1 VDAIMKL
8 IRRAFDQQRKHFQ
21 AGGRLSSLEPFFEA
35 MERVFF
41 GAGHVTQGAP
51 HPRDSLSVQRYMMMV
66 IVMVLPC
73 LLFGMYN
80 VGLQAFQAAGRPL
93 SLWPMFLFGFQTVM
107 PLVIISYM
115 FGFGWEIVFSVV
127 RRHPISEGVFV
138 TCILFPLILPPTIP
152 WWQAALGISFGV
164 VIGKEIFGGTGRN
177 FLNPALTGRA
187 FLFFAYPAQLSGD
200 GVWTA
205 TLDSA
210 APQVDALSAATP
222 LVVAS
227 AAPAGQT
234 VEQTLLAAGYDFN
247 TLFFGFYPDAI
258 GASSVFLCLIGAVG
272 LLVLGIA
279 SYRLI
284 LGSILGIVATGYLL
298 NIVATEASM
307 PYLSMSPFFHLL
319 TGGAA
324 FGIAFMVT
332 DPVSAPHTHAAR
344 WVYGFLIGV
353 LTVLIRVFNPAF
365 PEGIMLAILFMNVF
379 ASLLDQV
386 VVRRRMRVRMPNMG

>member
-1 VDAIMKL
+1 MNV
-8 IRRAFDQQRKHFQ
+8 IRRFFDNQHKHFR
-21 AGGRLSSLEPFFEA
+21 AGGRLAPFEPFYEA
-35 MERVFF
+35 IERVFF
-41 GAGHVTQGAP
+41 GAGHVTEGAP
-51 HPRDSLSVQRYMMMV
+51 HPRDSLSVQRYMMLV
-66 IVMVLPC
+66 IVMLLPC
-73 LLFGMYN
+73 LFFGMYN
-80 VGLQAFQAAGRPL
+80 VGLQAFKAAGQPL
-93 SLWPMFLFGFQTVM
+93 DFWPMFGFGFQTVM

-115 FGFGWEIVFSVV
+115 FGFGWEVVFSVV

-138 TCILFPLILPPTIP
+138 TCMLFPLILPPTIP

-200 GVWTA
+200 EVWTA
-205 TLDSA
+205 TLNSA

-222 LVVAS
+222 LVVAGE
-227 AAPAGQT
+227 ATQN
-234 VEQTLLAAGYDFN
+234 VEATLAAAGYDLS

-258 GASSVFLCLIGAVG
+258 GASSAFLCLLGAIG
-272 LLVLGIA
+272 LIVLGIA
-279 SYRLI
+279 SYRTI
-284 LGSILGIVATGYLL
+284 VGSIAGIMATGYLL
-298 NIVATEASM
+298 NLIANEASM
-307 PYLSMSPFFHLL
+307 PYLSMNPLFHLL

-324 FGIAFMVT
+324 IGIVYMAT
-332 DPVSAPHTHAAR
+332 DPVSSPHTHAAR

-379 ASLLDQV
+379 APLLDQL
-386 VVRRRMRVRMPNMG
+386 VVRKRIRNRIPNLG

>member
-1 VDAIMKL
+1 MNV
-8 IRRAFDQQRKHFQ
+8 IRRFFENQRKHFR
-21 AGGRLSSLEPFFEA
+21 AGGRLASFEFFFEA

-41 GAGHVTQGAP
+41 GAGHVTRGAP
-51 HPRDSLSVQRYMMMV
+51 HPRDSLSVQRYMMLV
-66 IVMVLPC
+66 IVMLLPC

-80 VGLQAFQAAGRPL
+80 VGLQAFKAAGEPL
-93 SLWPMFLFGFQTVM
+93 SFWPMFLFGFQTVM

-115 FGFGWEIVFSVV
+115 FGFGWEVVFSVM

-138 TCILFPLILPPTIP
+138 TSMLFPLILPPTIP

-187 FLFFAYPAQLSGD
+187 FLFFAYPAQMSGD

-205 TLDSA
+205 SMASA
-210 APQVDALSAATP
+210 GPQADAISAATP
-222 LVVAS
+222 LMVAS
-227 AAPAGQT
+227 TTPADQSVQQALT
-234 VEQTLLAAGYDFN
+234 AAGYDFS
-247 TLFFGFYPDAI
+247 TLFYGLYPDAI
-258 GASSVFLCLIGAVG
+258 GASSVLLCLIGAAG

-279 SYRLI
+279 SYRI
-284 LGSILGIVATGYLL
+284 IAGDILGILATGYLL
-298 NIVATEASM
+298 NLIANQTSM
-307 PYLSMSPFFHLL
+307 PYLSMNPLYHLL

-324 FGIAFMVT
+324 FGIAFMTT

-344 WVYGFLIGV
+344 WVYGFLIGM

-379 ASLLDQV
+379 APLLDQM
-386 VVRRRMRVRMPNMG
+386 VVRRRIRKRIPNF